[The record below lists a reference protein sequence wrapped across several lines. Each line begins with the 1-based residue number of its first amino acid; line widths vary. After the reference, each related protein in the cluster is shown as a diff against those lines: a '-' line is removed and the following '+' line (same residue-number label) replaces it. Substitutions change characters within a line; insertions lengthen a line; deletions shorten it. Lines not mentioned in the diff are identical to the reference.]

1 MEVTL
6 RESIIMSLEECLSGY
21 HNHDWFDQFT
31 TDELQAMLDK
41 LF

>member
-6 RESIIMSLEECLSGY
+6 RESIIMSLEECLSDY
-21 HNHDWFDQFT
+21 HPRNWYEQFT
-31 TDELQAMLDK
+31 TEELQAMLDK